1 MSAPVRIACRV
12 RPFINSESRD
22 DSVEVL
28 DDTCLSIVNPAD
40 AGKRFRFNFTSVH
53 GQDATQEQV
62 FERDV
67 RPLLPSVFTGHVSGL
82 ELNSPGVVA
91 DVRQTLTIFAYGV
104 TSSGKTHTMQGS
116 ATEPGIIPRVMEA
129 LFERKVNT
137 RARVSFEL
145 SYMEIYKD
153 DVFDLM
159 VSTRGTKLPVR
170 EDGKGK
176 VFVANLTETPIEST
190 DEFDTHFIA
199 ACKGRSVA
207 ATNFN
212 RASSRSHAILGIKVS
227 VTENYPGAPTLTGK
241 VNLVDLAGSENNK
254 MTGNDSI
261 RMAESAAINKSLS
274 VLGQVVHALNQRA
287 SRIPYR
293 DSKLTRILQDA
304 LGGTSISLLICNIA
318 PGAKFKQDT
327 LNTLNFA
334 SRTKEIENRPTVS
347 QQVPSAPASL
357 SSATSR
363 RSLGLGRPRASIAS
377 SGLPIS
383 VSTSGLPVATGHSRR
398 LSTGAVGTRHVSAG
412 PSSTGSGVVGVS
424 RIQPPSQG
432 RRASSV
438 GFSGQSRRTSF
449 SSMNGSG
456 SGSGGDVVIGLTE
469 EEVEAKIAS
478 AVEAALAKREEELR
492 VKAREEVRLM
502 EEERKRREETERRRE
517 EELKSKE
524 EERRREQEEEQRRK
538 QREQEREEQKR
549 LEREQLKQQ
558 EEEWQRRRVQEA
570 EDSHNRPPSYNLVA
584 GTTPQLVNRTMDIEM
599 ATPSIRRYPYLAHL
613 TPRIDN
619 LDQRQVFYFRE
630 PTDAEIATSMDY
642 TTRKKV
648 AKSLIKRARVYQ
660 QQNDLPAALQ
670 YYLKA
675 QPYAAD
681 NLKLQHRID
690 KIQEAIETGQ
700 PFVPSP
706 PPEGNRYDCDS
717 LAFKTAA
724 TPSRKRGRMGAL
736 YEMTNAAAEGDE
748 DTEMPDVD
756 EMGMKRRRS
765 LVEC

>member
-12 RPFINSESRD
+12 RPFINSESQD

-28 DDTCLSIVNPAD
+28 DDSSLSVVNPVD

-62 FERDV
+62 FESDV
-67 RPLLPSVFTGHVSGL
+67 RPLLPSVFTGH
-82 ELNSPGVVA
+82 
-91 DVRQTLTIFAYGV
+91 TLTIFAYGV

-116 ATEPGIIPRVMEA
+116 ATQPGIIPRVMEA
-129 LFERKVNT
+129 LFERRVNMRSKVK
-137 RARVSFEL
+137 FEL

-227 VTENYPGAPTLTGK
+227 VTENYPGAPILTGK

-287 SRIPYR
+287 SRVPYR

-334 SRTKEIENRPTVS
+334 TRTKEIENRPVVN
-347 QQVPSAPASL
+347 QQAPVPVPAPAPTPSL
-357 SSATSR
+357 STSGSR
-363 RSLGLGRPRASIAS
+363 RSLGIGRPRPSLATSASQS
-377 SGLPIS
+377 SLPIS
-383 VSTSGLPVATGHSRR
+383 VSTSGIPAPSAGHSRR
-398 LSTGAVGTRHVSAG
+398 LSMGAIGMRHVSAG
-412 PSSTGSGVVGVS
+412 PATSGAGVVGAS
-424 RIQPPSQG
+424 RIQAPKQG
-432 RRASSV
+432 RRASSA
-438 GFSGQSRRTSF
+438 GYGSHSRR
-449 SSMNGSG
+449 SSVSSVNNNGG
-456 SGSGGDVVIGLTE
+456 AEVIGFTE
-469 EEVEAKIAS
+469 EEMEAKIAS
-478 AVEAALAKREEELR
+478 AVEAALAKREDELR
-492 VKAREEVRLM
+492 EKAREEMRLL
-502 EEERKRREETERRRE
+502 EEERKRLEQEGKRID
-517 EELKSKE
+517 ELKRQE
-524 EERRREQEEEQRRK
+524 EERRRNEEVEKQRKQEEEEERKRIEEEERR
-538 QREQEREEQKR
+538 RQEREI
-549 LEREQLKQQ
+549 LKQQ
-558 EEEWQRRRVQEA
+558 EEEWQRRRAAEA
-570 EDSHNRPPSYNLVA
+570 EDSHSRPPSYTSVA
-584 GTTPQLVNRTMDIEM
+584 AASSQLGNQTMEVEM
-599 ATPSIRRYPYLAHL
+599 ATPSVRRHANLSLL
-613 TPRIDN
+613 TPRVDF
-619 LDQRQVFYFRE
+619 LDQSRE
-630 PTDAEIATSMDY
+630 PTDAEIAINMDY

-648 AKSLIKRARVYQ
+648 AKSLIKRARMYQ
-660 QQNDLPAALQ
+660 QQDDLPTALQ

-690 KIQEAIETGQ
+690 KIREAIETGRA
-700 PFVPSP
+700 FVPSP
-706 PPEGNRYDCDS
+706 PPEGNSQYNCDS
-717 LAFKTAA
+717 LAFRTIQ
-724 TPSRKRGRMGAL
+724 TPSRKRGRMSAL
-736 YEMTNAAAEGDE
+736 QEMTNSAVEDE
-748 DTEMPDVD
+748 DAEMSGVD

-765 LVEC
+765 MES

>member
-12 RPFINSESRD
+12 RPFINTESRD

-28 DDTCLSIVNPAD
+28 DNSSLSVVNPVD

-53 GQDATQEQV
+53 NQDATQEQV
-62 FERDV
+62 FEADV
-67 RPLLPSVFTGHVSGL
+67 RPLLPSVFTGH
-82 ELNSPGVVA
+82 
-91 DVRQTLTIFAYGV
+91 TLTIFAYGV

-116 ATEPGIIPRVMEA
+116 ATQPGIIPRVMEA

-137 RARVSFEL
+137 RAKVSFEL

-159 VSTRGTKLPVR
+159 VATRGTKLPVR

-212 RASSRSHAILGIKVS
+212 RESSRSHAILGIKVS

-304 LGGTSISLLICNIA
+304 LGGSSISLLICNIA

-334 SRTKEIENRPTVS
+334 SRTKEIENRPTVN
-347 QQVPSAPASL
+347 QQAPAPAPAPAPL
-357 SSATSR
+357 SSSGSR
-363 RSLGLGRPRASIAS
+363 RSLGIGRPRASLATSAS
-377 SGLPIS
+377 HGSLPIS
-383 VSTSGLPVATGHSRR
+383 VSTSGIPAPSAGHSRR
-398 LSTGAVGTRHVSAG
+398 LSMGAVGTRHVSAG
-412 PSSTGSGVVGVS
+412 PTTTSMGVVGTS
-424 RIQPPSQG
+424 RIQPPKKG

-438 GFSGQSRRTSF
+438 GYGNQSRR
-449 SSMNGSG
+449 SSVSSVNGNA
-456 SGSGGDVVIGLTE
+456 GGEVIVGLTE
-469 EEVEAKIAS
+469 EEMQARIAN
-478 AVEAALAKREEELR
+478 AVEAALAKREDELR
-492 VKAREEVRLM
+492 EKAREEVRLLEEERKRLEQEQKRLDDELKRQ
-502 EEERKRREETERRRE
+502 EEERKRREEEKKQQE
-517 EELKSKE
+517 EEERKRIQEE
-524 EERRREQEEEQRRK
+524 EERRR
-538 QREQEREEQKR
+538 QEREI
-549 LEREQLKQQ
+549 LKQQ
-558 EEEWQRRRVQEA
+558 EEEWQRRRAAEA
-570 EDSHNRPPSYNLVA
+570 EESHSGPPSYTSVA
-584 GTTPQLVNRTMDIEM
+584 AASSHPANRTMDVEM
-599 ATPSIRRYPYLAHL
+599 ATPSVRRHANLSLL
-613 TPRIDN
+613 TPRVDI
-619 LDQRQVFYFRE
+619 LDQSRE
-630 PTDAEIATSMDY
+630 PTDAEIAINMDY

-648 AKSLIKRARVYQ
+648 AKSLIKRARIYQ
-660 QQNDLPAALQ
+660 QQNDLPTALQ
-670 YYLKA
+670 YYVKA

-690 KIQEAIETGQ
+690 KIREAIESGR
-700 PFVPSP
+700 PFAPSP
-706 PPEGNRYDCDS
+706 PPEETSRYNCDS
-717 LAFKTAA
+717 LAFRTMP
-724 TPSRKRGRMGAL
+724 TPSRKRGRMSAL
-736 YEMTNAAAEGDE
+736 HEVTNSAVEDE
-748 DTEMPDVD
+748 DADMPGVD
-756 EMGMKRRRS
+756 ELGMKRRRS
-765 LVEC
+765 LEY

>member
-1 MSAPVRIACRV
+1 MSASVRIACRV
-12 RPFINSESRD
+12 RPFINSEARD

-28 DDTCLSIVNPAD
+28 DNSSLSVVNPID

-62 FERDV
+62 FESDV
-67 RPLLPSVFTGHVSGL
+67 RPLLASVFTGH
-82 ELNSPGVVA
+82 
-91 DVRQTLTIFAYGV
+91 TLTIFAYGV

-116 ATEPGIIPRVMEA
+116 ATQPGIIPRVMEA
-129 LFERKVNT
+129 LFERKANT
-137 RARVSFEL
+137 RAKVSFEL

-159 VSTRGTKLPVR
+159 VATRGTKLPVR

-287 SRIPYR
+287 TRVPYR

-304 LGGTSISLLICNIA
+304 LGGSSISLLICNIA

-334 SRTKEIENRPTVS
+334 SRTKEIENRPTVN
-347 QQVPSAPASL
+347 QQAAPAPAPSL
-357 SSATSR
+357 STSGSR
-363 RSLGLGRPRASIAS
+363 RSLGIGRPRASLTS
-377 SGLPIS
+377 SSSHGSLPIS
-383 VSTSGLPVATGHSRR
+383 VSTSGIPAPGGGHSRR
-398 LSTGAVGTRHVSAG
+398 LSMGAIGNRHVSAG
-412 PSSTGSGVVGVS
+412 PASTGAGVIGTS
-424 RIQPPSQG
+424 RIQAPKQG

-438 GFSGQSRRTSF
+438 GFGSQSRRASI
-449 SSMNGSG
+449 SSANGNAG
-456 SGSGGDVVIGLTE
+456 SEAIVGFTE
-469 EEVEAKIAS
+469 EEMEARIAS

-492 VKAREEVRLM
+492 EKAREEVRLL
-502 EEERKRREETERRRE
+502 EEERKRLEQEQIRRD
-517 EELKSKE
+517 EELKRQEEERKQREEAKQKEEEEERKQVQQE
-524 EERRREQEEEQRRK
+524 EERRR
-538 QREQEREEQKR
+538 QEREI
-549 LEREQLKQQ
+549 LKQQ
-558 EEEWQRRRVQEA
+558 EEEWQRRRAAEA
-570 EDSHNRPPSYNLVA
+570 EDPHSGPPSYTSVA
-584 GTTPQLVNRTMDIEM
+584 ANSQPGNMTMDVEM
-599 ATPSIRRYPYLAHL
+599 ATPSVRRHANFSLL
-613 TPRIDN
+613 TPRVDI
-619 LDQRQVFYFRE
+619 LDQSRE
-630 PTDAEIATSMDY
+630 PTDAEIATNMDY

-648 AKSLIKRARVYQ
+648 AKSLIKRARTYQ
-660 QQNDLPAALQ
+660 QQNDLAAALQ

-690 KIQEAIETGQ
+690 KIREAIESGR

-706 PPEGNRYDCDS
+706 PPEGSSRYNCDS
-717 LAFKTAA
+717 LAFRTLP
-724 TPSRKRGRMGAL
+724 TPSRKRGRMSAL
-736 YEMTNAAAEGDE
+736 HEMTNSAVEDE
-748 DTEMPDVD
+748 DADMPDVD

-765 LVEC
+765 LEC

>member
-12 RPFINSESRD
+12 RPFINSESHD

-28 DDTCLSIVNPAD
+28 DDSSLSIVNPVD

-62 FERDV
+62 FETDV
-67 RPLLPSVFTGHVSGL
+67 RPLLPSVFTGH
-82 ELNSPGVVA
+82 
-91 DVRQTLTIFAYGV
+91 TLTIFAYGV

-116 ATEPGIIPRVMEA
+116 ATQPGIIPRVMEA
-129 LFERKVNT
+129 LFERRDNT
-137 RARVSFEL
+137 RAKVSFEL

-159 VSTRGTKLPVR
+159 VATRGTKLPVR

-227 VTENYPGAPTLTGK
+227 VTESYPGAPTLTGK

-287 SRIPYR
+287 TRIPYR

-334 SRTKEIENRPTVS
+334 SRTKEIENRPTVN
-347 QQVPSAPASL
+347 QQAPPPAPTPSL
-357 SSATSR
+357 SASTSR
-363 RSLGLGRPRASIAS
+363 RSLGIGRPRASLATS
-377 SGLPIS
+377 TSHGSLPVS
-383 VSTSGLPVATGHSRR
+383 VSTSGIPAPSGGHSRR
-398 LSTGAVGTRHVSAG
+398 LSMGAIGTRHVSAG
-412 PSSTGSGVVGVS
+412 PTSTGAGVVGTS
-424 RIQPPSQG
+424 RIQPPKQG

-438 GFSGQSRRTSF
+438 GYGSQSRRTSI
-449 SSMNGSG
+449 SSANGSG
-456 SGSGGDVVIGLTE
+456 GGEVVVGFTE
-469 EEVEAKIAS
+469 EEMEARIAS

-492 VKAREEVRLM
+492 EKAREEVRLV
-502 EEERKRREETERRRE
+502 EEERKRREQEERRRE
-517 EELKSKE
+517 ELKRQEEELKQREEEKKRQEEEEERKRAQQE
-524 EERRREQEEEQRRK
+524 EERRRH
-538 QREQEREEQKR
+538 EREI
-549 LEREQLKQQ
+549 LKQQ
-558 EEEWQRRRVQEA
+558 EEEWQRRRAA
-570 EDSHNRPPSYNLVA
+570 EVEDPHSGPPSYTSVA
-584 GTTPQLVNRTMDIEM
+584 ASSHPGNKTVDVEM
-599 ATPSIRRYPYLAHL
+599 ATPSVRRHANLSLL
-613 TPRIDN
+613 TPRVDI
-619 LDQRQVFYFRE
+619 LDQSRE
-630 PTDAEIATSMDY
+630 PTDAEMAINMDY

-648 AKSLIKRARVYQ
+648 AKSLIKRARTYQ
-660 QQNDLPAALQ
+660 QQNDLPTALQ

-690 KIQEAIETGQ
+690 KIREAIETGRQ
-700 PFVPSP
+700 FVPSP
-706 PPEGNRYDCDS
+706 PPEGTSRYNCDS
-717 LAFKTAA
+717 LAFRTVA

-736 YEMTNAAAEGDE
+736 HEVTNSAGEDE
-748 DTEMPDVD
+748 DADMPEVD

-765 LVEC
+765 VEC

>member
-1 MSAPVRIACRV
+1 MSISASVRIACRV

-28 DDTCLSIVNPAD
+28 DDTSLSIVNPLD
-40 AGKRFRFNFTSVH
+40 ASKRFRFNFTSVH

-67 RPLLPSVFTGHVSGL
+67 RPLLPSVFTGH
-82 ELNSPGVVA
+82 
-91 DVRQTLTIFAYGV
+91 TLTIFAYGV

-116 ATEPGIIPRVMEA
+116 TTQPGIIPRVMEA
-129 LFERKVNT
+129 LFERRANT
-137 RARVSFEL
+137 RARVTFEL

-159 VSTRGTKLPVR
+159 VSSRGTKLPVR

-254 MTGNDSI
+254 MTGNDSV

-287 SRIPYR
+287 TRIPYR

-304 LGGTSISLLICNIA
+304 LGGTSLSLLICNIA

-334 SRTKEIENRPTVS
+334 SRTKEIENRPTVN
-347 QQVPSAPASL
+347 QQAPPAPAPASL
-357 SSATSR
+357 SAASSR
-363 RSLGLGRPRASIAS
+363 RSLGIGRPRASIAH

-383 VSTSGLPVATGHSRR
+383 VSTSSLPLPTQSRR
-398 LSTGAVGTRHVSAG
+398 LSVGATGTRHVSVG
-412 PSSTGSGVVGVS
+412 PPSNVVGVS
-424 RIQPPSQG
+424 KIQAPSHG

-438 GFSGQSRRTSF
+438 GYSSNSRRASM
-449 SSMNGSG
+449 SSANGGGNG
-456 SGSGGDVVIGLTE
+456 SGSGGDVVIGMTE

-478 AVEAALAKREEELR
+478 AVEAALAKREVELR
-492 VKAREEVRLM
+492 EKAREEVRLM
-502 EEERKRREETERRRE
+502 EEERKRREEEERRRREDEEHRRREDEEHRRRE
-517 EELKSKE
+517 EEK
-524 EERRREQEEEQRRK
+524 RREQEEEERK
-538 QREQEREEQKR
+538 RQ
-549 LEREQLKQQ
+549 EREQLKQQ
-558 EEEWQRRRVQEA
+558 EEEWQRRRAMEV
-570 EDSHNRPPSYNLVA
+570 EDPSSGPPSYTAVA
-584 GTTPQLVNRTMDIEM
+584 GTSSQPENKTMDVEM
-599 ATPSIRRYPYLAHL
+599 ATPSVQRYANLSRRM
-613 TPRIDN
+613 DN
-619 LDQRQVFYFRE
+619 MEHSRE
-630 PTDAEIATSMDY
+630 PTDAEIAVNMDY
-642 TTRKKV
+642 ATRKKV

-660 QQNDLPAALQ
+660 QQDDLPTALQ

-690 KIQEAIETGQ
+690 KIREAIETGL
-700 PFVPSP
+700 PFIPSP
-706 PPEGNRYDCDS
+706 TAEGSRYDCDS
-717 LAFKTAA
+717 LAFKTVA
-724 TPSRKRGRMGAL
+724 TPSRKRARMGAL

-748 DTEMPDVD
+748 EAEMPDVD
-756 EMGMKRRRS
+756 EMGMRRRRS
-765 LVEC
+765 LVDL

>member
-1 MSAPVRIACRV
+1 MSASVRIACRV

-28 DDTCLSIVNPAD
+28 DNSSLSIVNPVD

-53 GQDATQEQV
+53 GQNATQEQV
-62 FERDV
+62 FETDV
-67 RPLLPSVFTGHVSGL
+67 RPLLPSVFTGH
-82 ELNSPGVVA
+82 
-91 DVRQTLTIFAYGV
+91 TLTIFAYGV

-129 LFERKVNT
+129 LFERKSNT
-137 RARVSFEL
+137 RAKVSFEL

-159 VSTRGTKLPVR
+159 VATRGTKLPVR

-227 VTENYPGAPTLTGK
+227 VTENYPGAPTLAGK

-287 SRIPYR
+287 TRVPYR

-334 SRTKEIENRPTVS
+334 SRTKEIENRPTVN
-347 QQVPSAPASL
+347 QQAPAPAPSL
-357 SSATSR
+357 SASTSR
-363 RSLGLGRPRASIAS
+363 RSLGIGRPRTSLTS
-377 SGLPIS
+377 STSHGSLPVS
-383 VSTSGLPVATGHSRR
+383 VSTSGIPAPGGGHSRR
-398 LSTGAVGTRHVSAG
+398 LSMGAIEARHVSAG
-412 PSSTGSGVVGVS
+412 PTSTGAGVVGTS
-424 RIQPPSQG
+424 RIQPPKQG
-432 RRASSV
+432 RRASSI
-438 GFSGQSRRTSF
+438 GYASRR
-449 SSMNGSG
+449 SSISSANANG
-456 SGSGGDVVIGLTE
+456 GGEVVAGFTE
-469 EEVEAKIAS
+469 EEMEARIAS

-492 VKAREEVRLM
+492 EKAREEVRLA
-502 EEERKRREETERRRE
+502 EEERKRREQEDQRRE
-517 EELKSKE
+517 ELKQQEEERKQRE
-524 EERRREQEEEQRRK
+524 EDKRQEEEGQRKRAQQDEERRR
-538 QREQEREEQKR
+538 QEREI
-549 LEREQLKQQ
+549 LKQQ
-558 EEEWQRRRVQEA
+558 EEEWQRRRAA
-570 EDSHNRPPSYNLVA
+570 EVEDPHSGPPSYTSVA
-584 GTTPQLVNRTMDIEM
+584 AVSSHPGNKTVDVEM
-599 ATPSIRRYPYLAHL
+599 ATPSARRHANLSL
-613 TPRIDN
+613 MTPRVDI
-619 LDQRQVFYFRE
+619 LDQSRE
-630 PTDAEIATSMDY
+630 PTDAEMAINMDY

-648 AKSLIKRARVYQ
+648 AKSLIKRARMYQ
-660 QQNDLPAALQ
+660 QQNDLPTALQ

-690 KIQEAIETGQ
+690 KIREAIETER

-706 PPEGNRYDCDS
+706 PPEGTSRYDCDS
-717 LAFKTAA
+717 LAFRTAA
-724 TPSRKRGRMGAL
+724 TPSRKRGRMSAL
-736 YEMTNAAAEGDE
+736 HEVTNSAVEDE
-748 DTEMPDVD
+748 DADMPDVD

-765 LVEC
+765 LEC

>member
-12 RPFINSESRD
+12 RPFINSESQD

-28 DDTCLSIVNPAD
+28 DSSSLSVVNPVD

-62 FERDV
+62 FESDV
-67 RPLLPSVFTGHVSGL
+67 RPLLPSVFTGH
-82 ELNSPGVVA
+82 
-91 DVRQTLTIFAYGV
+91 TLTIFAYGV

-116 ATEPGIIPRVMEA
+116 ATQPGIIPRVMEA
-129 LFERKVNT
+129 LFERKVNM
-137 RARVSFEL
+137 RSNVKFEL

-190 DEFDTHFIA
+190 DEFDMHFIA

-334 SRTKEIENRPTVS
+334 TRTKEIENRPVVN
-347 QQVPSAPASL
+347 QQAPPPAPAPTPAPTPAPVPSLLTSG
-357 SSATSR
+357 SR
-363 RSLGLGRPRASIAS
+363 RSLGIGRPRASLATS
-377 SGLPIS
+377 SSHGSLPIS
-383 VSTSGLPVATGHSRR
+383 VSTSGIPAPGGHSRR
-398 LSTGAVGTRHVSAG
+398 LSMGATGTRHVSAG
-412 PSSTGSGVVGVS
+412 PTGSAAGVVGTS
-424 RIQPPSQG
+424 RIQAPKQG

-438 GFSGQSRRTSF
+438 GYGSHSRR
-449 SSMNGSG
+449 SSVSSVNNT
-456 SGSGGDVVIGLTE
+456 GGGEVVGFTE
-469 EEVEAKIAS
+469 EEMEARIAS

-492 VKAREEVRLM
+492 EKAREELRLL
-502 EEERKRREETERRRE
+502 EEERKRLEEEGKRIDELKRQEEERKQREEAERQRRAE
-517 EELKSKE
+517 EEEERKRTE
-524 EERRREQEEEQRRK
+524 QEERRR
-538 QREQEREEQKR
+538 QEREI
-549 LEREQLKQQ
+549 LKQQ
-558 EEEWQRRRVQEA
+558 EEEWQRRRAAEA
-570 EDSHNRPPSYNLVA
+570 EDSHGGPPSYTSVA
-584 GTTPQLVNRTMDIEM
+584 GASSHLGNKTVEVEM
-599 ATPSIRRYPYLAHL
+599 ATPSIRRHANLSLL
-613 TPRIDN
+613 TPRVDF
-619 LDQRQVFYFRE
+619 LDQSRE
-630 PTDAEIATSMDY
+630 PTDAEIAINMDY

-648 AKSLIKRARVYQ
+648 AKSLIKRARMYQ
-660 QQNDLPAALQ
+660 QQDDLPTALQ

-690 KIQEAIETGQ
+690 KIREAIETGRA
-700 PFVPSP
+700 FVPSP
-706 PPEGNRYDCDS
+706 PPEGTSQYNCDS
-717 LAFKTAA
+717 LAFRTVQ
-724 TPSRKRGRMGAL
+724 TPSRKRGRMSAL
-736 YEMTNAAAEGDE
+736 HEMTNSAVEDE

-756 EMGMKRRRS
+756 EMGIKRRRS
-765 LVEC
+765 LEC

>member
-1 MSAPVRIACRV
+1 MSASVRIACRV

-28 DDTCLSIVNPAD
+28 DNSSLSVVNPVD

-53 GQDATQEQV
+53 DQDATQEQV
-62 FERDV
+62 FESDV
-67 RPLLPSVFTGHVSGL
+67 RPLLPSVFTGH
-82 ELNSPGVVA
+82 
-91 DVRQTLTIFAYGV
+91 TLTIFAYGV

-116 ATEPGIIPRVMEA
+116 ATQPGIIPRVMEA
-129 LFERKVNT
+129 LFERKANT
-137 RARVSFEL
+137 RAKVSFEL

-159 VSTRGTKLPVR
+159 VATRGTKLPVR

-227 VTENYPGAPTLTGK
+227 VTENYPGAPTLIGR

-334 SRTKEIENRPTVS
+334 SRTKEIENRPVVN
-347 QQVPSAPASL
+347 QQAPPPAPAPSL
-357 SSATSR
+357 STSGSR
-363 RSLGLGRPRASIAS
+363 RSLGIGRPRASLATS
-377 SGLPIS
+377 SSHGSLPVS
-383 VSTSGLPVATGHSRR
+383 VSMSGIPAPSAGHSRR
-398 LSTGAVGTRHVSAG
+398 LSMGAIGNRHVSAG
-412 PSSTGSGVVGVS
+412 PTSTGVGVVGAS
-424 RIQPPSQG
+424 RIQPPKG

-438 GFSGQSRRTSF
+438 GYGSQSRR
-449 SSMNGSG
+449 SSISNANANGNAG
-456 SGSGGDVVIGLTE
+456 SEVVVGFTE
-469 EEVEAKIAS
+469 EEMQARIAD

-492 VKAREEVRLM
+492 EKAREEVRLL
-502 EEERKRREETERRRE
+502 EEERKRLEQEQRRRD
-517 EELKSKE
+517 EELKRQDEERKRKAE
-524 EERRREQEEEQRRK
+524 EEERERLQQEERRR
-538 QREQEREEQKR
+538 QEREI
-549 LEREQLKQQ
+549 LKQQ
-558 EEEWQRRRVQEA
+558 EEEWQRRRATEA
-570 EDSHNRPPSYNLVA
+570 EDSHSGPPSYTSVA
-584 GTTPQLVNRTMDIEM
+584 AASSQPGNMTMDVEM
-599 ATPSIRRYPYLAHL
+599 ATATPLVRRHANLSLL
-613 TPRIDN
+613 TPRVDIM
-619 LDQRQVFYFRE
+619 DQSRE
-630 PTDAEIATSMDY
+630 PTDAEIAINMDY

-648 AKSLIKRARVYQ
+648 AKSLIKRARMYQ
-660 QQNDLPAALQ
+660 QQDDLPTALQ

-690 KIQEAIETGQ
+690 KIREAIETGRA
-700 PFVPSP
+700 FIPSP
-706 PPEGNRYDCDS
+706 PPEGTSTYNCDS
-717 LAFKTAA
+717 LAFRTAP

-736 YEMTNAAAEGDE
+736 HEVTNSAVEDE
-748 DTEMPDVD
+748 DADAPEVD

-765 LVEC
+765 IEC

>member
-12 RPFINSESRD
+12 RPFINSEARD

-28 DDTCLSIVNPAD
+28 DNSSLSVVNPVD

-62 FERDV
+62 FESDV
-67 RPLLPSVFTGHVSGL
+67 RPLLPSVFTGH
-82 ELNSPGVVA
+82 
-91 DVRQTLTIFAYGV
+91 TLTIFAYGV

-116 ATEPGIIPRVMEA
+116 ATQPGIIPRA

-137 RARVSFEL
+137 RAKVSFEL

-159 VSTRGTKLPVR
+159 GTKLPVR

-287 SRIPYR
+287 TRIPYR

-304 LGGTSISLLICNIA
+304 LGGSSISLLICNIA

-334 SRTKEIENRPTVS
+334 SRTKEIENRPTVN
-347 QQVPSAPASL
+347 QQAPPAPPAPAPSL
-357 SSATSR
+357 STSSSR
-363 RSLGLGRPRASIAS
+363 RSLGIGRPRASLATS
-377 SGLPIS
+377 SSHGSLPVS
-383 VSTSGLPVATGHSRR
+383 VSTSGIPAPNGGHSRR
-398 LSTGAVGTRHVSAG
+398 LSMGAIGSRHVSAG
-412 PSSTGSGVVGVS
+412 PASTGMGVVGTS
-424 RIQPPSQG
+424 RIQPPKG

-438 GFSGQSRRTSF
+438 GYGSQSRRTSI
-449 SSMNGSG
+449 SSVNGNTG
-456 SGSGGDVVIGLTE
+456 SDAVVGFTE
-469 EEVEAKIAS
+469 EEMEARIAS

-492 VKAREEVRLM
+492 EKAREEVRLLEQERKRLEQEQRQRDEESRRQEEEREAKRKEE
-502 EEERKRREETERRRE
+502 EEERKRVQQ
-517 EELKSKE
+517 E
-524 EERRREQEEEQRRK
+524 EERRR
-538 QREQEREEQKR
+538 QEREI
-549 LEREQLKQQ
+549 LKQQ
-558 EEEWQRRRVQEA
+558 EEEWQRRRAAEA
-570 EDSHNRPPSYNLVA
+570 EDSHSGPPSYTSVA
-584 GTTPQLVNRTMDIEM
+584 TAGSQPGNRTMDVEM
-599 ATPSIRRYPYLAHL
+599 ATPSVRRHANFSLL
-613 TPRIDN
+613 TPRIDI
-619 LDQRQVFYFRE
+619 LDQSRE
-630 PTDAEIATSMDY
+630 PTDAEIATNMDY

-648 AKSLIKRARVYQ
+648 AKSLIKRARSYQ
-660 QQNDLPAALQ
+660 QQDDLPAALQ

-690 KIQEAIETGQ
+690 KIREAIESGR

-706 PPEGNRYDCDS
+706 PPEGTSRYNCDS
-717 LAFKTAA
+717 LAFRTAP

-736 YEMTNAAAEGDE
+736 HEVTNSAVEDE
-748 DTEMPDVD
+748 DADMHDID

-765 LVEC
+765 IEC

>member
-28 DDTCLSIVNPAD
+28 DNSSLSVVNPVD

-62 FERDV
+62 FETDV
-67 RPLLPSVFTGHVSGL
+67 RPLLPSVFTGH
-82 ELNSPGVVA
+82 
-91 DVRQTLTIFAYGV
+91 TLTIFAYGV

-116 ATEPGIIPRVMEA
+116 ATQPGIIPRVMEA
-129 LFERKVNT
+129 LFERKANT
-137 RARVSFEL
+137 RAKVSFEL

-159 VSTRGTKLPVR
+159 VPTRGTKLPVR

-254 MTGNDSI
+254 MTGNDSV

-334 SRTKEIENRPTVS
+334 SRTKEIENRPTVN
-347 QQVPSAPASL
+347 QQVPVPAPAPVPSL
-357 SSATSR
+357 SASGSR
-363 RSLGLGRPRASIAS
+363 RSLGIGRPRASLATSAS
-377 SGLPIS
+377 HGSLPVS
-383 VSTSGLPVATGHSRR
+383 VSTSGIPAPSGGHSRR
-398 LSTGAVGTRHVSAG
+398 LSMGAVGTRHVSAG
-412 PSSTGSGVVGVS
+412 PTSTGAGVVGTS
-424 RIQPPSQG
+424 RIQAPKQG

-438 GFSGQSRRTSF
+438 GFGSQSRR
-449 SSMNGSG
+449 SSISSVNGNGSEAIVG
-456 SGSGGDVVIGLTE
+456 FTE
-469 EEVEAKIAS
+469 EEMEAKIAS

-492 VKAREEVRLM
+492 ERAREEAREEVRLL
-502 EEERKRREETERRRE
+502 EEERKRLEQERRAEELKHRE
-517 EELKSKE
+517 EERKREEEEKKREQEEEEERKRIQEE
-524 EERRREQEEEQRRK
+524 EERRR
-538 QREQEREEQKR
+538 QEREI
-549 LEREQLKQQ
+549 LKQQ
-558 EEEWQRRRVQEA
+558 EEEWQRRRAAEV
-570 EDSHNRPPSYNLVA
+570 EDSHSGPPSYTSIA
-584 GTTPQLVNRTMDIEM
+584 AASSQPGNRTMDVEM
-599 ATPSIRRYPYLAHL
+599 ATPSVRRHANLSL
-613 TPRIDN
+613 MTPRVDI
-619 LDQRQVFYFRE
+619 LDQSRE
-630 PTDAEIATSMDY
+630 PTDAEIAINMDY

-648 AKSLIKRARVYQ
+648 AKSLIKRARMYQ
-660 QQNDLPAALQ
+660 QQNDLPTALQ

-690 KIQEAIETGQ
+690 KIREAIETGR
-700 PFVPSP
+700 PFAPSP
-706 PPEGNRYDCDS
+706 PPEGASRYDCDS
-717 LAFKTAA
+717 LAFRTAP
-724 TPSRKRGRMGAL
+724 TPSRKRGRMSAL
-736 YEMTNAAAEGDE
+736 HEVTNSAVEDGDA
-748 DTEMPDVD
+748 DMGDVD

-765 LVEC
+765 IEC

>member
-12 RPFINSESRD
+12 RPFINSESQD

-28 DDTCLSIVNPAD
+28 DSSSLSVVNPVD

-62 FERDV
+62 FESDV
-67 RPLLPSVFTGHVSGL
+67 RPLLPSVFTGL
-82 ELNSPGVVA
+82 
-91 DVRQTLTIFAYGV
+91 TLTIFAYGV

-116 ATEPGIIPRVMEA
+116 ATQPGIIPRVMEA
-129 LFERKVNT
+129 LFERKINMRSKVK
-137 RARVSFEL
+137 FEL

-304 LGGTSISLLICNIA
+304 LGGTSLSLLICNIA

-334 SRTKEIENRPTVS
+334 TRTKEIENRPVVN
-347 QQVPSAPASL
+347 QQAPAPAPSLL
-357 SSATSR
+357 SSGSR
-363 RSLGLGRPRASIAS
+363 RSLGIGRPRASLATSSSHGSLPVSVSS
-377 SGLPIS
+377 SGIPAP
-383 VSTSGLPVATGHSRR
+383 SGGHSRR
-398 LSTGAVGTRHVSAG
+398 LSMGTIGTRHVSAG
-412 PSSTGSGVVGVS
+412 PATSGAGVMVAS
-424 RIQPPSQG
+424 RIQAPKQG

-438 GFSGQSRRTSF
+438 GYGSHSRR
-449 SSMNGSG
+449 SSVSSANNNG
-456 SGSGGDVVIGLTE
+456 GGDVVGFTE
-469 EEVEAKIAS
+469 EEMEAKIAS
-478 AVEAALAKREEELR
+478 AVEAALAKREDELR
-492 VKAREEVRLM
+492 EKAREEMRLL
-502 EEERKRREETERRRE
+502 EEERKRLEQEGKRID
-517 EELKSKE
+517 ELKRQE
-524 EERRREQEEEQRRK
+524 EERRRKEDVERQRKQEEEEELKRAQEEERR
-538 QREQEREEQKR
+538 RQEREI
-549 LEREQLKQQ
+549 LKQQ
-558 EEEWQRRRVQEA
+558 EEEWQRRRAAEA
-570 EDSHNRPPSYNLVA
+570 EDSHGGPPSYTSVA
-584 GTTPQLVNRTMDIEM
+584 VASSQLGNETMEVEM
-599 ATPSIRRYPYLAHL
+599 ATPSVRRHANLSLL
-613 TPRIDN
+613 TPRVDF
-619 LDQRQVFYFRE
+619 LDQSRE
-630 PTDAEIATSMDY
+630 PTDAEIAINMDY

-648 AKSLIKRARVYQ
+648 AKSLIKRARMYQ
-660 QQNDLPAALQ
+660 QQDDLPTALQ

-690 KIQEAIETGQ
+690 KIREAIETGRA
-700 PFVPSP
+700 FIPSP
-706 PPEGNRYDCDS
+706 PPEGTSQYNCDS
-717 LAFKTAA
+717 LAFRTVQ
-724 TPSRKRGRMGAL
+724 TPSRKRGRMSAL
-736 YEMTNAAAEGDE
+736 HEMTNSAVEDE
-748 DTEMPDVD
+748 DAEMPEVD

-765 LVEC
+765 MEC

>member
-12 RPFINSESRD
+12 RPFINNEARD

-28 DDTCLSIVNPAD
+28 DNSSLSVVNPVD
-40 AGKRFRFNFTSVH
+40 AAKRFPI
-53 GQDATQEQV
+53 QDATQEQV
-62 FERDV
+62 FETDV
-67 RPLLPSVFTGHVSGL
+67 RPLLPSVFTGH
-82 ELNSPGVVA
+82 
-91 DVRQTLTIFAYGV
+91 TLTIFAYGV

-116 ATEPGIIPRVMEA
+116 ATQPGIIPRVMEA
-129 LFERKVNT
+129 LFERKANT
-137 RARVSFEL
+137 RAKVLFEL

-227 VTENYPGAPTLTGK
+227 VTENYPGAPTLIGR

-287 SRIPYR
+287 ARIPYR

-334 SRTKEIENRPTVS
+334 IRTKEIENRPVVS
-347 QQVPSAPASL
+347 QQAPPAPAPAPTSSL
-357 SSATSR
+357 SSSGSR
-363 RSLGLGRPRASIAS
+363 RSLGIGRPRASLATS
-377 SGLPIS
+377 SSHGSLPVS
-383 VSTSGLPVATGHSRR
+383 VSTSGIPAPNGGHSRR
-398 LSTGAVGTRHVSAG
+398 LSMGAVGTRHVSAG
-412 PSSTGSGVVGVS
+412 PTSTGVGLVGTS
-424 RIQPPSQG
+424 RIQAPKQG

-438 GFSGQSRRTSF
+438 GYGSQSRR
-449 SSMNGSG
+449 SSVSSVNINSAGTG
-456 SGSGGDVVIGLTE
+456 EVVVGFTE
-469 EEVEAKIAS
+469 EEMQAKIAS

-492 VKAREEVRLM
+492 EKAREEAREEMRLF
-502 EEERKRREETERRRE
+502 EERKRLEQERRD
-517 EELKSKE
+517 EELKQQEDERKQRE
-524 EERRREQEEEQRRK
+524 EERRRKQEEEEELRRA
-538 QREQEREEQKR
+538 QQEEERRRQEREI
-549 LEREQLKQQ
+549 LKQQ
-558 EEEWQRRRVQEA
+558 EEEWQRRRAAEA
-570 EDSHNRPPSYNLVA
+570 EESHSGPPSYTSVA
-584 GTTPQLVNRTMDIEM
+584 IANSQAGNKTMDVEM
-599 ATPSIRRYPYLAHL
+599 ATPSIRRHANLSLL
-613 TPRIDN
+613 TPRVDF
-619 LDQRQVFYFRE
+619 LDQSRE
-630 PTDAEIATSMDY
+630 PTDAEIAINMDY

-648 AKSLIKRARVYQ
+648 AKSLIKRARTYQ

-681 NLKLQHRID
+681 NLKLQHRIN
-690 KIQEAIETGQ
+690 KIREAIETGR
-700 PFVPSP
+700 PFIPSP
-706 PPEGNRYDCDS
+706 PPEGTSRYECDS
-717 LAFKTAA
+717 LAFRTVA
-724 TPSRKRGRMGAL
+724 TPSRKRGRMSAL
-736 YEMTNAAAEGDE
+736 HEMTNSAVEDE
-748 DTEMPDVD
+748 DAPDA
-756 EMGMKRRRS
+756 
-765 LVEC
+765 